1 MLIVRL
7 ENKSGQELFVVKL
20 ECNNH
25 VSVAVCRRDSFT
37 TRQFKV
43 EDLICDTS
51 QICLRNNAFIFFKR
65 VTPSL
70 SAQLPHDIEKNDT
83 VQLHSGNTTYSPHP
97 TTIPKHVPTSDREGV
112 KYWLQGTRA
121 KCGDFFFPSNAFM
134 ASARSFS
141 TFNCMLQIRFQF

>member
-20 ECNNH
+20 ECHNN

-51 QICLRNNAFIFFKR
+51 QFFLRNNAFIFFQK
-65 VTPSL
+65 S
-70 SAQLPHDIEKNDT
+70 DT
-83 VQLHSGNTTYSPHP
+83 
-97 TTIPKHVPTSDREGV
+97 
-112 KYWLQGTRA
+112 
-121 KCGDFFFPSNAFM
+121 FPSESVGTVNSWFENARVRCIRLSIFLIGLTKLIDIG
-134 ASARSFS
+134 
-141 TFNCMLQIRFQF
+141 TFFKRWVCLELLDGK

>member
-20 ECNNH
+20 ECNNN

-51 QICLRNNAFIFFKR
+51 QIFSRNNAFIFFQKSD
-65 VTPSL
+65 TEPSGL
-70 SAQLPHDIEKNDT
+70 LALFCPMDKEQ
-83 VQLHSGNTTYSPHP
+83 V
-97 TTIPKHVPTSDREGV
+97 
-112 KYWLQGTRA
+112 
-121 KCGDFFFPSNAFM
+121 
-134 ASARSFS
+134 
-141 TFNCMLQIRFQF
+141 

>member
-20 ECNNH
+20 ECNNN

-51 QICLRNNAFIFFKR
+51 QIFSRNNAFIFFQKSD
-65 VTPSL
+65 TFLAISNDFT
-70 SAQLPHDIEKNDT
+70 SAFDPGCKVWPVIGAVGAWELTNIYKDVNSIVLGEP
-83 VQLHSGNTTYSPHP
+83 
-97 TTIPKHVPTSDREGV
+97 R
-112 KYWLQGTRA
+112 
-121 KCGDFFFPSNAFM
+121 
-134 ASARSFS
+134 
-141 TFNCMLQIRFQF
+141 

>member
-20 ECNNH
+20 ECNNN

-51 QICLRNNAFIFFKR
+51 QIFSRNNAFIFFQK
-65 VTPSL
+65 S
-70 SAQLPHDIEKNDT
+70 DT
-83 VQLHSGNTTYSPHP
+83 LFLLKPGPGLNKT
-97 TTIPKHVPTSDREGV
+97 DLG
-112 KYWLQGTRA
+112 G
-121 KCGDFFFPSNAFM
+121 G
-134 ASARSFS
+134 SF
-141 TFNCMLQIRFQF
+141 QVEYGKG